1 MLEEN
6 IYTFLSNANVH
17 VSKEKEMELWAK
29 NVNFVVFLIFCKRHK
44 ACSYRQLPLIGE
56 FSTQLKINAIN
67 IRHLR

>member
-29 NVNFVVFLIFCKRHK
+29 NVNFVVFLIFCTRHK
-44 ACSYRQLPLIGE
+44 ACSYGQLTLVGE
-56 FSTQLKINAIN
+56 FSKQLKINAIN
-67 IRHLR
+67 IRHFR